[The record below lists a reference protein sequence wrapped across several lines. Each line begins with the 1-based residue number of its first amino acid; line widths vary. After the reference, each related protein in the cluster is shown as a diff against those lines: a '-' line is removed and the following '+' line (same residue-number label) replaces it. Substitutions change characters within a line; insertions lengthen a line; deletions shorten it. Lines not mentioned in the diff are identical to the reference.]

1 MKRTDINR
9 DWTLQKG
16 EPGNIPMMRP
26 ETRTVHLPHDYMI
39 GSDVTPDSKN
49 GVNGGCYEGAVM
61 SYTKYLDIP
70 ENLCGQ
76 RILVRFDGCAGLTK
90 VVLNGHVAGRHHYA
104 YTPFTVDIT
113 RLVEFGGKNRLTVTC
128 GTDAGPNSRWY
139 LGGGI
144 YRHVQLLTGPMVHL
158 AVESIYAH
166 LSHMVDGDAFVI
178 VETTVENHTGED
190 AIRWVDLKMTPE
202 NCEGPTAGGRICVF
216 VPAGES
222 AVARTTLCVEKAKIW
237 DLDSPNLYKITA
249 ELTDGESVTDTAGTI
264 FGIREIT
271 VDAKN
276 GFRLNGRSIKLQGGC
291 IHADNGILG
300 AASFYDSEY
309 RKVKLHKENGFN
321 ALRYA
326 HNPVSAEMLEACDR
340 LGMLVIDE
348 AFDTWNMQMTYYDF
362 SQFFAQEWETEFE
375 SFVKRDRN
383 HPCVIAWSIGNEL
396 PEQGGLTD
404 GYKTSAMLSAK
415 VRELDTTRPVA
426 GALCSFWNGLSD
438 SDNEKFWESLM
449 KAPKKGG
456 GLANLDS
463 DYGREIWSRLTE
475 PFCAPWDI
483 VGYNYLDY
491 HYEETGR
498 LFPNRVICATE
509 SKPGMAEK
517 YWADVEKYP
526 FLIGDFEWT
535 SHDYIGESG
544 IGNVVHV
551 KPEETES
558 AARAL
563 SYSQY
568 PWRLA
573 GCGDFDLCGFEKPQ
587 LHFKKIVWGSP
598 ETYIAV
604 RDPRYYDKAELV
616 GRYGWTDCAH
626 SWSWP
631 VPAGSPIRVDVYSS
645 AEEVELIVNGVSL
658 GRKPAKNKAEF
669 DLSYEPGVL
678 EAVSYTGG
686 KEISR
691 DKLTTAGAPVKLKLT
706 PEKTE
711 LTADG
716 ESLCY
721 VRIEAADG
729 AGNPVHYA
737 EAKAAASVTGKAA
750 LAAFGTGR
758 PCTEEKYTK
767 GEITLYKGTALAVL
781 RAGIQTGE
789 AVLKVSAEGFGE
801 AELTIPVKCF
811 REEEEN
817 A

>member
-1 MKRTDINR
+1 
-9 DWTLQKG
+9 
-16 EPGNIPMMRP
+16 MMRP

-39 GSDVTPDSKN
+39 ESDVTPDSKN
-49 GVNGGCYEGAVM
+49 GVNGGCFEGAVM

-70 ENLCGQ
+70 EDLRDQ
-76 RILVRFDGCAGLTK
+76 RVLVRFDGCAGLTK

-113 RLVEFGGKNRLTVTC
+113 GFIDFGGKNRLTVTC

-144 YRHVQLLTGPMVHL
+144 YRHVQLLTGPKVHL
-158 AVESIYAH
+158 AVEPVYAH
-166 LSHMVDGDAFVI
+166 LSHIVDGDAFVI
-178 VETTVENHTGED
+178 VETTVENHTEED
-190 AIRWVDLKMTPE
+190 AIRWVGLKMAPE
-202 NCEGPTAGGRICVF
+202 NCKGPVTEGRICVF

-222 AVARTTLCVEKAKIW
+222 AVARTTLCVEKAQIW
-237 DLDSPNLYKITA
+237 DINSPNLYQIIA
-249 ELTDGESVTDTAGTI
+249 ELTDGDEVTDAADTL

-276 GFRLNGRSIKLQGGC
+276 GFRLNGRPIKLRGGC

-300 AASFYDSEY
+300 AASFYDSEL
-309 RKVKLHKENGFN
+309 RKVKLHKDNGFN
-321 ALRYA
+321 ALRFA
-326 HNPVSAEMLEACDR
+326 HNPVSTEMLEACDH

-362 SQFFAQEWETEFE
+362 SQFFAQEWETELE
-375 SFVKRDRN
+375 SFVMRDRN
-383 HPCVIAWSIGNEL
+383 HPCVMAWSIGNEL

-415 VRELDTTRPVA
+415 VRELDATRPVA
-426 GALCSFWNGLSD
+426 GALCSFWNGLTD
-438 SDNEKFWESLM
+438 SDNAKFWESLM
-449 KAPKKGG
+449 KAPQKGG

-463 DYGREIWSRLTE
+463 DYGREIWPRLTE

-498 LFPNRVICATE
+498 LFQNRVICATE
-509 SKPGMAEK
+509 SKPGAAEE

-535 SHDYIGESG
+535 SHDYIGEAG
-544 IGNVVHV
+544 IGNVIHV
-551 KPEETES
+551 RPEETES

-587 LHFKKIVWGSP
+587 LHFKKIIWGSP
-598 ETYIAV
+598 ETYIAA
-604 RDPRYYDKAELV
+604 RDPRYYDKVELM

-626 SWSWP
+626 SRSWP
-631 VPAGSPIRVDVYSS
+631 VSAGSPIKVDVYSG
-645 AEEVELIVNGVSL
+645 ADEVELILNGVSL
-658 GRKPAKNKAEF
+658 GRKQAKNKAEF
-669 DLSYEPGVL
+669 DLTYKPGTI
-678 EAVSYTGG
+678 EAVSYTDG

-691 DKLTTAGAPVKLKLT
+691 DKLTSAGAPAKLKLT

-721 VRIEAADG
+721 VKVEAADADG
-729 AGNPVHYA
+729 IPIPYA
-737 EAKAAASVTGKAA
+737 EIRAAASVTGEAV

-758 PCTEEKYTK
+758 PCTEENYMK
-767 GEITLYKGTALAVL
+767 GEITLYKGTALAIL
-781 RAGIQTGE
+781 RSGTQAGK
-789 AVLKVSAEGFGE
+789 AVLKVSAERFGE
-801 AELTIPVKCF
+801 TEICVSV
-811 REEEEN
+811 R
-817 A
+817 